1 MSNYKINP
9 LINEKNKSLFSGV
22 GVASVTPF
30 DHNGNVDLDAID
42 KLCEYF
48 FLGGISYV
56 VVQGT
61 TGESSTLNPQEKAI
75 VNQRFVTALKNKLP
89 LILGISSNSTT
100 ELCDLISKTDTT
112 GFEAIMSVCPYY
124 NKPSQEGIYQHFKKA
139 VDISP
144 LPILLY
150 NVPGRTSSDISDD
163 TIIKLSSYSKKIIGI
178 KEASGITNR
187 IANLRKNTHDEF
199 LVISGDDFTM
209 IDAVRAGADGIISV
223 AANAYPSIMNS
234 TYIQLLYEN
243 DKSKPQNISKI
254 KLNSSEF
261 VLNNF
266 FQLIFDE
273 EKIKYDENSLIKLSS
288 LARGSM
294 RDALTLSEKVISFS
308 EGKITEKKV
317 EELMGLPSSE
327 LIQSIL
333 KSIIG
338 RDSKKLIENIEEVKI
353 NFYDPEQILID
364 LLSLIQEVAL
374 SQFDEK
380 ADLSDLSIEPQN
392 LQLIYDLGI
401 SNLEYFKLSPKP
413 ESLLTMTFLKMIAF
427 LPESSKK
434 KSLNTNKDETDFSWP
449 EDFSNLDLTKLTA
462 QFMSHASMIEYHDSE
477 MHFGINQERLNIIT
491 ENQIKEVEDA
501 LSILLKKK
509 LKVSFKP
516 SDLTETPF
524 EFEKIRSQKESK
536 QAEDDLKKDSSLNEM
551 LEKFDGKIKKVSKI

>member
-1 MSNYKINP
+1 MTYQVLARKWRPNTFDEVVGQDYVVKA
-9 LINEKNKSLFSGV
+9 LKGALDLEKLPHAFIFSGTR
-22 GVASVTPF
+22 GTGKTTLARILAKAINCSNSKKKSQPCRKC
-30 DHNGNVDLDAID
+30 DSCLSIENGSAID
-42 KLCEYF
+42 FQEVDAASRRGVEETKELLDSVPYLPTSSPFKIYLLDEIHMLSKESF
-48 FLGGISYV
+48 NSLLKTLEEPPEHVVFLF
-56 VVQGT
+56 
-61 TGESSTLNPQEKAI
+61 A
-75 VNQRFVTALKNKLP
+75 
-89 LILGISSNSTT
+89 TT
-100 ELCDLISKTDTT
+100 EIDKVPPTVLSRCVQFNLSAMK
-112 GFEAIMSVCPYY
+112 
-124 NKPSQEGIYQHFKKA
+124 
-139 VDISP
+139 VD
-144 LPILLY
+144 
-150 NVPGRTSSDISDD
+150 N
-163 TIIKLSSYSKKIIGI
+163 IK
-178 KEASGITNR
+178 N
-187 IANLRKNTHDEF
+187 
-199 LVISGDDFTM
+199 
-209 IDAVRAGADGIISV
+209 
-223 AANAYPSIMNS
+223 
-234 TYIQLLYEN
+234 QL
-243 DKSKPQNISKI
+243 
-254 KLNSSEF
+254 
-261 VLNNF
+261 
-266 FQLIFDE
+266 QLIFDE

-327 LIQSIL
+327 LIKSIL

-338 RDSKKLIENIEEVKI
+338 KDSKKLIENIEEVKI

-380 ADLSDLSIEPQN
+380 ADLSDLTVEPHN

-434 KSLNTNKDETDFSWP
+434 KSLNTNKDEANFSWP
-449 EDFSNLDLTKLTA
+449 EDFSNLDLSKLTA

-524 EFEKIRSQKESK
+524 EFEKIKSQKESK